1 MGIGPYMSMITL
13 NVNRLNAPTK
23 RHRLDEWIQN
33 KTRTTYL
40 LSTKDHLRPR
50 GTLRLKVGMDK
61 HTFHANGN
69 QKKSR
74 VVIVIHMKLTSK

>member
-1 MGIGPYMSMITL
+1 MGIGPYITMITL

-33 KTRTTYL
+33 KTRTIYL

-50 GTLRLKVGMDK
+50 GTLRLKVQEWTNIYSMQMEIK
-61 HTFHANGN
+61 R
-69 QKKSR
+69 S
-74 VVIVIHMKLTSK
+74 LE